1 MLRFMHYPKPQSYGH
16 AMERDLHFPFGAL
29 CIPAMLVWPCV
40 SCLVRLQDAP
50 KAGQTVPHVHVHLPR
65 KDGDF
70 ANNDEIYDE
79 VLLFWCWFFCA
90 CCSNISI
97 CLFTYLIPHTYNLVG
112 SFRAWDMS
120 VVVRL
125 TRRRWSL
132 QGIWTWIRKVKIG
145 PLKKWW
151 MKLPTFMHYSEVLP
165 CLVMMPLA
173 ACYQSSFT
181 LMNWIFKT
189 FAHPITDNW
198 DNKQLGM
205 ALSLS
210 SWHKHITTEHAH
222 ICSSL

>member
-1 MLRFMHYPKPQSYGH
+1 
-16 AMERDLHFPFGAL
+16 
-29 CIPAMLVWPCV
+29 
-40 SCLVRLQDAP
+40 
-50 KAGQTVPHVHVHLPR
+50 VPVAVISA
-65 KDGDF
+65 F
-70 ANNDEIYDE
+70 ASSLI
-79 VLLFWCWFFCA
+79 WF
-90 CCSNISI
+90 
-97 CLFTYLIPHTYNLVG
+97 LTYNLLG

-132 QGIWTWIRKVKIG
+132 QEIWTWIRNVKIG

-151 MKLPTFMHYSEVLP
+151 MKLPTFVHSSEVLP
-165 CLVMMPLA
+165 CFMMMPLT
-173 ACYQSSFT
+173 ACYQPSFT

-205 ALSLS
+205 ALSSS

-222 ICSSL
+222 MLKSLGHGALWQSKQEHTMHPHLYPADSFRLKNWTARSCMLTHLELINYGIQPARICSKIL